1 MQTQSQTT
9 IRPYC
14 VLPEGKENSSRD
26 WRKGCPLYI
35 MSESQSERWLTWQR
49 LQGSRALRPWPWA
62 LLFLTKSSMRIKS
75 KRSARKR
82 CSDIWPRLI
91 LAGKE
96 ISSNKEKLNVS
107 GPLSKLKLSVS
118 SPLYQENRKQ
128 AWRTPQKS
136 ARLPQTQKYKLV
148 SKTFQ
153 KRATAARPVLH
164 SRLSKPNQT
173 YGCPIHSRWP
183 CDFCSQPARH
193 SDD

>member
-1 MQTQSQTT
+1 MAKTSRQQGTQA
-9 IRPYC
+9 
-14 VLPEGKENSSRD
+14 
-26 WRKGCPLYI
+26 
-35 MSESQSERWLTWQR
+35 M
-49 LQGSRALRPWPWA
+49 AWA